1 MATLTNKTIA
11 SSYPQLLSLPD
22 GGGNGTTLVAI
33 TDGDAENTFALKLAT
48 DKAEIDGKLT
58 IDQDSDV
65 TALDIDTEAT
75 SAAGINIT
83 NPTQT
88 TGNVIILDSAN
99 NLTTGRLAFL
109 GSNSADTST
118 RNLVEIVNEHASAT
132 GATALKIRQDST
144 ALALVALGDVSIGD
158 STLPRLSA
166 VSGVDNG
173 LRIAHASSDG
183 DVAYFEMEGKKSG
196 ADADVCIMSFNN
208 ADSDDT
214 YKRLGEIRVS
224 RVGADNSGQFSFR
237 TDNAGSFDTRM
248 TITSAGNV
256 GIGTESPLQSIDA
269 VGKVIIADNKSDD
282 TAKVFGILGHQY
294 DSGTETEGYGLVMG
308 YSTSSMNR
316 VQIGGGNSDHNAATL
331 IKFFTGANTTT
342 RTGTEKMAIDSS
354 GNVNIGGTTAFGFT
368 PGLSVEGTQ
377 PSLILQ
383 KDASNFFNT
392 NVADGFVYV
401 MFDHAAQ
408 IQFGNATNVGGTGFV
423 RNFILDTNS
432 RISLSNNDSGTS
444 NTVFGSIA
452 GDDLASGGNY
462 NSFFGHNAG
471 HAVTTGDYN
480 TAFGLNALDGSTVP
494 DRCTALGTATLRGA
508 LTTNAIGSVAVGYA
522 SLSSLT
528 SGQANTATGYETL
541 TSNTTGEYNTAIGY
555 LSLRTNVDGDHN
567 TALGYASL
575 YSFEAGSDG
584 EGNNVAIGSNA
595 SFHLDTGQQNTM
607 VGSSAG
613 QSSAGTITYADN
625 VGVGY
630 KALFAITTGTNNVA
644 IGSQAGDAMTD
655 NVHNVIIGKSA
666 FGSANSGESFNIV
679 IGADAGTAIDNASA
693 DNNILIGQ
701 DAGTGGSGAIAS
713 CIAIG
718 RNAMNSTG
726 TNAQTGTIAIGH
738 DSLTALTS
746 GERNT
751 AIGYGSLDAE
761 DAGSNNTAVGYEALT
776 AQNNDTGAN
785 TAVGMRAGL
794 AVTTGYSNTL
804 LGSGSGAT
812 LQGGYQNTYVG
823 RDADGA
829 DGRINSTAVGFG
841 TTAQADNS
849 VTLGNDNVTAVYMAS
864 NSGAIVHATGLQNS
878 GFYAYRL
885 SGSKSVTADTLTDL
899 FTVGHSH
906 NYTIT
911 LWCLNNY
918 TNQGQ
923 WFGQSQSVYGA
934 ATVTETLEKRN
945 GSLSSIAVAYNNTG
959 YKLQVTV
966 GGVNAT
972 VYYTIDGLGSQD
984 LVAL

>member
-462 NSFFGHNAG
+462 NSF
-471 HAVTTGDYN
+471 
-480 TAFGLNALDGSTVP
+480 
-494 DRCTALGTATLRGA
+494 LG
-508 LTTNAIGSVAVGYA
+508 I
-522 SLSSLT
+522 
-528 SGQANTATGYETL
+528 
-541 TSNTTGEYNTAIGY
+541 
-555 LSLRTNVDGDHN
+555 
-567 TALGYASL
+567 
-575 YSFEAGSDG
+575 
-584 EGNNVAIGSNA
+584 
-595 SFHLDTGQQNTM
+595 M
-607 VGSSAG
+607 
-613 QSSAGTITYADN
+613 
-625 VGVGY
+625 
-630 KALFAITTGTNNVA
+630 
-644 IGSQAGDAMTD
+644 
-655 NVHNVIIGKSA
+655 
-666 FGSANSGESFNIV
+666 
-679 IGADAGTAIDNASA
+679 
-693 DNNILIGQ
+693 
-701 DAGTGGSGAIAS
+701 
-713 CIAIG
+713 
-718 RNAMNSTG
+718 
-726 TNAQTGTIAIGH
+726 
-738 DSLTALTS
+738 
-746 GERNT
+746 
-751 AIGYGSLDAE
+751 
-761 DAGSNNTAVGYEALT
+761 
-776 AQNNDTGAN
+776 
-785 TAVGMRAGL
+785 
-794 AVTTGYSNTL
+794 
-804 LGSGSGAT
+804 
-812 LQGGYQNTYVG
+812 
-823 RDADGA
+823 
-829 DGRINSTAVGFG
+829 
-841 TTAQADNS
+841 
-849 VTLGNDNVTAVYMAS
+849 
-864 NSGAIVHATGLQNS
+864 
-878 GFYAYRL
+878 
-885 SGSKSVTADTLTDL
+885 
-899 FTVGHSH
+899 
-906 NYTIT
+906 
-911 LWCLNNY
+911 
-918 TNQGQ
+918 
-923 WFGQSQSVYGA
+923 
-934 ATVTETLEKRN
+934 
-945 GSLSSIAVAYNNTG
+945 
-959 YKLQVTV
+959 
-966 GGVNAT
+966 
-972 VYYTIDGLGSQD
+972 
-984 LVAL
+984 LVMQ